1 MTKADFVAKIAEN
14 GGISKSAADA
24 SLKAFIASLQDV
36 LASEGKLVLPGF
48 GTFSVEERA
57 ARQGRNPQTGE
68 AIAIPASKSVKFK
81 AGAKLREAV
90 K

>member
-14 GGISKSAADA
+14 SGISKSAADA

-36 LASEGKLVLPGF
+36 LAAEGKLVLPGF